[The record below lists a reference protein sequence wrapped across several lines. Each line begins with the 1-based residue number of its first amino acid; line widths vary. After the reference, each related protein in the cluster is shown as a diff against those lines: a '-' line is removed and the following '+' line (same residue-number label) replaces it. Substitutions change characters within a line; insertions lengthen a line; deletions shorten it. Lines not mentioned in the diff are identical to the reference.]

1 MYYLL
6 LTLSALLFSGGF
18 LFQKFYEQ
26 DFGNGLKPSITMVF
40 YQSVVVCVS
49 MFVIGGFRM
58 EVTGFSFLMAT
69 IYAVNDFLLTWM
81 SLKALKY
88 ANLSVF
94 SMFMMLGSI
103 VLPSAFGILFY
114 DEGITVMKILCYI
127 LIFAALYLSVEKG
140 ASSKKAVF
148 YYIAVFVGNGMCGI
162 LSKIHQ
168 SNAELQVS
176 TESFL
181 LQSGLIRLVI
191 CAVILICLMAK
202 SREKIFSWKAVGL
215 SVGGGVSNA
224 VGNYFNLFALLA
236 IPISVHSVMT
246 TGMVLIFSALIGLFV
261 KERPSRK
268 GWISLLLSLAAAI
281 VAAF

>member
-26 DFGNGLKPSITMVF
+26 DFGNGIKPSITMVF

-114 DEGITVMKILCYI
+114 NEGITVMKILCYI

-140 ASSKKAVF
+140 ESSKKAVF

-168 SNAELQVS
+168 SNVELQVS

-181 LQSGLIRLVI
+181 LQSGLIRLLI
-191 CAVILICLMAK
+191 CAVILIVLFSK
-202 SREKIFSWKAVGL
+202 SKEKVFSWKAAGL
-215 SVGGGVSNA
+215 SLGGGLANA

-246 TGMVLIFSALIGLFV
+246 TGMVLIFSAVIGLFV

-268 GWISLLLSLAAAI
+268 GWVSLLLSLAAAI

>member
-1 MYYLL
+1 MYYLFL
-6 LTLSALLFSGGF
+6 VLSALLFSAGF
-18 LFQKFYEQ
+18 LFQKFYEK

-58 EVTGFSFLMAT
+58 EVTGFSFLMAA

-114 DEGITVMKILCYI
+114 DEGITLIKIICYV
-127 LIFAALYLSVEKG
+127 LIFISLYLSVEKG
-140 ASSKKAVF
+140 ESNKKAIF

-168 SNAELQVS
+168 SNVEMQVS

-181 LQSGLIRLVI
+181 LQSGLIRLLI
-191 CAVILICLMAK
+191 CAIILLYL
-202 SREKIFSWKAVGL
+202 SLRFRENSFSLKAAGL
-215 SVGGGVSNA
+215 AVGGGIANA

-246 TGMVLIFSALIGLFV
+246 TGTVLIFSAVIGLFV
-261 KERPSRK
+261 KEKPSRK
-268 GWISLLLSLAAAI
+268 GLISLVLALAAAI
-281 VAAF
+281 AAAF

>member
-114 DEGITVMKILCYI
+114 NEGITVMKVLCYI

-168 SNAELQVS
+168 SNVELQVP

-191 CAVILICLMAK
+191 CAVILIYLFAK
-202 SREKIFSWKAVGL
+202 SKEKIFSWKAVGL
-215 SVGGGVSNA
+215 SVGGGVANA

-268 GWISLLLSLAAAI
+268 GVVSLLLALAAAI